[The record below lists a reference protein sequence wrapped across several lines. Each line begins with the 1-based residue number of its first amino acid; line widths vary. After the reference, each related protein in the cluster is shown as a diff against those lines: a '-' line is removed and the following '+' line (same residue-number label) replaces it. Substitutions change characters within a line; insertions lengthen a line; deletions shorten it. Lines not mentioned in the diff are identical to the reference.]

1 MTIPCTRLDD
11 LLYDGSPLAMET
23 AAAHAKDCAAC
34 AEMLAAW
41 NDVST
46 TAQSLRVTWK
56 SDLLW
61 PRIDRSLCAG
71 KKATPMR
78 RVWQYAAALLIT
90 AGLGW
95 TMFYALRLQ
104 TREAA
109 FDRRILRVTAL
120 DEVERAEQQHV
131 RAIDRLED
139 LAGPKLDGAETPLLI
154 SYKEK
159 LMLLDDAIA
168 ECQTNID
175 RNRQNAHL
183 RRQLLSM
190 YSEKQ
195 QTLQDV
201 LREDSDVSNP

>member
-23 AAAHAKDCAAC
+23 AAQHATECAAC
-34 AEMLAAW
+34 AEMLAGW
-41 NDVST
+41 NELSA
-46 TAQSLRVTWK
+46 TAQSLRVTWT

-61 PRIDRSLCAG
+61 PRIGKGLRAE
-71 KKATPMR
+71 KKASPIR
-78 RVWQYAAALLIT
+78 RLWQYAAALLIT
-90 AGLGW
+90 AGLGG
-95 TMFYALRLQ
+95 TMYYALRLQ

-109 FDRRILRVTAL
+109 FDRRILRVSAL
-120 DEVERAEQQHV
+120 DDVERAEQEHV

-139 LAGPKLDGAETPLLI
+139 LTEAKLEGAESPLLI

-168 ECQTNID
+168 ECQANID

-183 RRQLLSM
+183 RRQLLTM

-195 QTLQDV
+195 QTLQEV
-201 LREDSDVSNP
+201 LREDPDVSTP

>member
-23 AAAHAKDCAAC
+23 AAEHAKDCASC
-34 AEMLAAW
+34 AETLAAW
-41 NDVST
+41 TEMSA

-61 PRIDRSLCAG
+61 PRIEKSLRAG
-71 KKATPMR
+71 KKASPMR
-78 RVWQYAAALLIT
+78 RLWQYAAALLIT

-95 TMFYALRLQ
+95 TMVYALRLQ

-109 FDRRILRVTAL
+109 FDRRILRVSAL
-120 DEVERAEQQHV
+120 DEVERAEQEHV

-154 SYKEK
+154 S
-159 LMLLDDAIA
+159 
-168 ECQTNID
+168 
-175 RNRQNAHL
+175 
-183 RRQLLSM
+183 
-190 YSEKQ
+190 
-195 QTLQDV
+195 
-201 LREDSDVSNP
+201 